1 MAKIADLG
9 MARIVPRMRGAA
21 TMTKAPGASIY
32 MPPEA
37 LEDKSRYDTSIDIFS
52 MAVVALFSLSQ
63 MFPDPL
69 LAAFMDDRE
78 RMVGRTELER
88 RSEYMQEVLRQF
100 PQGHPFVHLIQ
111 QCLKNNITKRPSIQ
125 RVQQWLE
132 EGRARVKDREFD
144 VDKLSLTQLLASGDQ
159 SILAQ
164 RKENHTLSQQNEA
177 QKEEIGALKRE
188 NDVFKEEN
196 DVLKAQISSLRD
208 MIHTPQDRSIPSAVS
223 VFLCIACIHKHLC
236 IKRTCWQVGAK
247 RTTFTVISILM
258 YQLHRFA
265 PVSQM
270 HKLFCYL
277 YTFYSDKLNN
287 VTIQ

>member
-37 LEDKSRYDTSIDIFS
+37 LDDKSRYDTSIDIFS
-52 MAVVALFSLSQ
+52 MGVVALFTLSQ

-69 LAAFMDDRE
+69 SAAFMDDKE

-132 EGRARVKDREFD
+132 EGRAMVEDREFD
-144 VDKLSLTQLLASGDQ
+144 VDKLSLTQLLHSQIQ
-159 SILAQ
+159 SNRAQ
-164 RKENHTLSQQNEA
+164 REEISTLSQQNGA
-177 QKEEIGALKRE
+177 KEEEIDAL
-188 NDVFKEEN
+188 KEEN
-196 DVLKAQISSLRD
+196 DVLKAQMSSLRD
-208 MIHTPQDRSIPSAVS
+208 MVRTLQDESIAGFPALATPTTPPTSAVS
-223 VFLCIACIHKHLC
+223 VVLSVTCIHKHLC
-236 IKRTCWQVGAK
+236 IKNVLVGKWVKA
-247 RTTFTVISILM
+247 VLV
-258 YQLHRFA
+258 Q
-265 PVSQM
+265 
-270 HKLFCYL
+270 
-277 YTFYSDKLNN
+277 
-287 VTIQ
+287 